1 MEKELELKGE
11 RNICT
16 ALVMKKVAETVQK
29 GGKLVS
35 SQTDSQAVRDFL
47 EAVVSKQYLVSYS
60 HCGYASDSHTPGQ

>member
-35 SQTDSQAVRDFL
+35 SQTDS
-47 EAVVSKQYLVSYS
+47 
-60 HCGYASDSHTPGQ
+60 